1 MSRTRAAAL
10 FAALAVVAVWGAM
23 SSEGVVSGDPPGRP
37 RVVAGDEVILAV
49 QPFDAAKDVR
59 PVHVAVYKPVGPS
72 GPVTRVTRITSR
84 ARSGTLG
91 RVVRRLAPLGHET
104 AAEGAHVFP
113 IYEVTTLEGANAG
126 VGGFVSRRDLKTLPP
141 G

>member
-1 MSRTRAAAL
+1 M
-10 FAALAVVAVWGAM
+10 
-23 SSEGVVSGDPPGRP
+23 
-37 RVVAGDEVILAV
+37 AGDEVILAV

-72 GPVTRVTRITSR
+72 GPVNSGHKDYVS

-104 AAEGAHVFP
+104 AAEGTHVFP